1 MVDIGAS
8 WMLVEKISLRCFGE
22 VYQER
27 LVRYLKVF
35 LTAPKG
41 IVEYIQELHFQLL
54 PVTFAELRVNVHLV
68 YPPENQSIVN
78 GDFAAQ
84 STHSQKVD
92 QNHIPQVA
100 DHQHQT
106 LSEHLPSSVSKNFL
120 ESGAR

>member
-68 YPPENQSIVN
+68 YPPENQSVVTVILL
-78 GDFAAQ
+78 
-84 STHSQKVD
+84 
-92 QNHIPQVA
+92 
-100 DHQHQT
+100 
-106 LSEHLPSSVSKNFL
+106 LSRLTPRKSIKITSRKSLTINIKP
-120 ESGAR
+120 